1 MYIGEHQN
9 GPYALP
15 SLVATIPNNT
25 GHLLLEGPLLTPH
38 FHANNNTVP
47 EDYIF
52 ISDIDDG
59 GYQDIK
65 RTKDGIILGNMQIT
79 VTYELNN
86 NNDKCIYHFLRSL
99 QSTCGI

>member
-25 GHLLLEGPLLTPH
+25 GHLLLEGPLLTSD
-38 FHANNNTVP
+38 FHTDDHSVP

-52 ISDIDDG
+52 ISNIDD

-65 RTKDGIILGNMQIT
+65 RTKDGIILGNAQ
-79 VTYELNN
+79 VAATYELN
-86 NNDKCIYHFLRSL
+86 K
-99 QSTCGI
+99 